1 MRFLPCLK
9 SWASQITSEGSCFAE
24 AAQGRRLC
32 FCRVALPLLGSLT
45 RFVPQPQTPP
55 GLTTSP
61 QASLPAC
68 PAVGL
73 STSKILSDGSG
84 DIEPPRR
91 RAILPRPEGQG
102 LTRHL
107 VRSSSTCTLIPKG
120 DTISTH
126 LARIAK
132 DLHSRPGQ
140 PAQRAAVRNT
150 FRPTIST
157 PICASAT
164 IVCSSRAICLRAS
177 TPFVLH
183 APTSRWSK

>member
-1 MRFLPCLK
+1 MEEIPTVSEIRGISDHLGGFLLRRGCPGEKAWFLPR
-9 SWASQITSEGSCFAE
+9 STHT
-24 AAQGRRLC
+24 
-32 FCRVALPLLGSLT
+32 VGSLT

-73 STSKILSDGSG
+73 STSRILSDGSG

-107 VRSSSTCTLIPKG
+107 VNGR
-120 DTISTH
+120 
-126 LARIAK
+126 
-132 DLHSRPGQ
+132 SRPAG
-140 PAQRAAVRNT
+140 A
-150 FRPTIST
+150 S
-157 PICASAT
+157 CASAL
-164 IVCSSRAICLRAS
+164 AAS
-177 TPFVLH
+177 GRRLPCD
-183 APTSRWSK
+183 ARD

>member
-1 MRFLPCLK
+1 MEEIPTVSEIRGISDHLGGFLRRTAQKARFLPR
-9 SWASQITSEGSCFAE
+9 STPT
-24 AAQGRRLC
+24 
-32 FCRVALPLLGSLT
+32 VGSLT

-73 STSKILSDGSG
+73 ATSKILSDGSG

-107 VRSSSTCTLIPKG
+107 VSNLFRVR
-120 DTISTH
+120 
-126 LARIAK
+126 LA
-132 DLHSRPGQ
+132 L
-140 PAQRAAVRNT
+140 
-150 FRPTIST
+150 
-157 PICASAT
+157 
-164 IVCSSRAICLRAS
+164 
-177 TPFVLH
+177 
-183 APTSRWSK
+183 WE

>member
-1 MRFLPCLK
+1 MRRWVDRRSL
-9 SWASQITSEGSCFAE
+9 TSSPPLVEEIPAVSEIRGISDHLGGFPL
-24 AAQGRRLC
+24 RRGC
-32 FCRVALPLLGSLT
+32 PGEKAWFSPRSTPTMGSLT

-61 QASLPAC
+61 QALLPAC

-107 VRSSSTCTLIPKG
+107 VMGRPC
-120 DTISTH
+120 
-126 LARIAK
+126 LARRK
-132 DLHSRPGQ
+132 HGSMLQ
-140 PAQRAAVRNT
+140 PSCPLEPPYVQLKESHVAEHYLGVR
-150 FRPTIST
+150 
-157 PICASAT
+157 
-164 IVCSSRAICLRAS
+164 
-177 TPFVLH
+177 
-183 APTSRWSK
+183 